1 MFFLFDFQRCSHGL
15 SKSLEKDFLLLS
27 VVENFNFWTTLFS
40 KMMPNFW
47 RSEWTS
53 VKVKPK
59 SCLYFTNF
67 LLKSTPCWL
76 TLAKLYHWGHTKLF
90 IVANELNDLVFWQ
103 FSFHPSI
110 NSFVSCHYSVYA
122 LRDYSWEAKPWH
134 SWLSWVKLCSMVAN
148 YKMVLVPSTLKKTW
162 GYLRH

>member
-1 MFFLFDFQRCSHGL
+1 MLVFQCYHFSKQTFWRDNWQSLIGIVENISFCFLKWCPIFDGL
-15 SKSLEKDFLLLS
+15 SEYLWKSNQK
-27 VVENFNFWTTLFS
+27 VVCIL
-40 KMMPNFW
+40 PI
-47 RSEWTS
+47 
-53 VKVKPK
+53 
-59 SCLYFTNF
+59 F